1 MKRLIIILACL
12 LALPSVAKPNRPLT
26 EKDMGAYLFT
36 FFSDPT
42 HGLFMAISYDGYT
55 FTAVNN
61 GKPVIS
67 GDSIAEQHGIRDPHI
82 YRAPNGKFYIAMT
95 DLHIFGKQK
104 GIRTTQWDRPDAFGW
119 GNNRG
124 LVLMASDDLIHWTH
138 HVARID
144 KLFPERFG
152 EIGCA
157 WAPQTIWDP
166 EVGKPMVYFTIRQQ
180 AGGRTKLYYSYAD
193 EAFTTLETEPQLL
206 FEYPDSTIQVLDADI
221 IAIDGLQIDDS
232 RFNGGSKSVNR
243 KSVNRKS
250 VNRKSVNRKYFM
262 TYVAQENP
270 GGIKYMISDRIN
282 HFEPPLPGEVGG
294 GLEQIDAER
303 TGCEAPNVWKRI
315 GQNKWV
321 VMYDIYSIHPNNFGF
336 VETSDF
342 KTFTPLGHFNEG
354 VMKLTNFTSPKHGSV
369 IHITKAEAKRLENY
383 WNTVGADP
391 VSARTIRSGELWRD
405 DGGRHINAHG
415 GGVLKYGDTYYWF
428 GEHKSEHTSD
438 ALVGVMCYASKD
450 LVNWRNCGVALSV
463 TDPAPG
469 QDGQRRR
476 GRRGATTDSDIE
488 QGCIL
493 ERPKVIYNKVTGKFC
508 MWFHL
513 ELKGRG
519 YDAARY
525 GVAVADR
532 PEGPYKFLYSSRADA
547 GEWPVEFDAAAIA
560 VADTLDAKHYKD
572 WTPAWRKAVGQ
583 GLFVKR
589 DFGTGQMSRDMTL
602 YVDDDGKA
610 YHIFSSEENLT
621 LHIAE
626 LTADYLHHTGRY
638 IRVAPAG
645 HNEAPAIFKHDG
657 TYWMITSGCTGWAP
671 NEARMFS
678 APSIWGP
685 WTQHPNPCRG
695 AKVESTQLQSLEA
708 SPTKSQRSEA
718 LPTKPELTF
727 GGQSTYILPVGDQ
740 FVFMADIWR
749 PDHPIDARYIWLPI
763 EFEDGKPVVR
773 WRDEWTLPKD
783 L

>member
-1 MKRLIIILACL
+1 MKQLIIILVCL
-12 LALPSVAKPNRPLT
+12 LALPSAAKPKRAPT

-36 FFSDPT
+36 YFSDPT

-61 GKPVIS
+61 GEPIIS

-104 GIRTTQWDRPDAFGW
+104 GIRTTQWERPDAFGW

-144 KLFPERFG
+144 KLFPESFG
-152 EIGCA
+152 ELGCA

-221 IAIDGLQIDDS
+221 CPMPDG
-232 RFNGGSKSVNR
+232 R
-243 KSVNRKS
+243 
-250 VNRKSVNRKYFM
+250 YFM
-262 TYVAQENP
+262 TYVSQENP

-282 HFEPPLPGEVGG
+282 HFDDYHA
-294 GLEQIDAER
+294 EQIDAER

-315 GQNKWV
+315 GENKWV
-321 VMYDIYSIHPNNFGF
+321 IMYDIYTIRPNNFGF

-342 KTFTPLGHFNEG
+342 KTFTPLGRFGEG
-354 VMKLTNFTSPKHGSV
+354 KMKMTNFTSPKHGSV
-369 IHITKAEAKRLENY
+369 IHITKAEAKRLEQY
-383 WNTVGADP
+383 WNEQQKKKQ
-391 VSARTIRSGELWRD
+391 TIRSGELWYD

-415 GGVLKYGDTYYWF
+415 GGIMKYGDTYYWF
-428 GEHKSEHTSD
+428 GEHKDDRTSD

-463 TDPAPG
+463 SDEKG
-469 QDGQRRR
+469 H
-476 GRRGATTDSDIE
+476 DIE
-488 QGCIL
+488 RGCIL
-493 ERPKVIYNKVTGKFC
+493 ERPKVIYNPVTKKFC

-513 ELKGRG
+513 ELKGQG
-519 YDAARY
+519 YSAARY

-532 PEGPYKFLYSSRADA
+532 PEGPYKFLYSSRANA
-547 GEWPVEFDAAAIA
+547 GTWSVEGSPMHFDEY
-560 VADTLDAKHYKD
+560 L
-572 WTPAWRKAVGQ
+572 
-583 GLFVKR
+583 KR
-589 DFGTGQMSRDMTL
+589 DFGTGQMARDMTL
-602 YVDDDGKA
+602 FVDDDGKA
-610 YHIFSSEENLT
+610 YHIFSSEENFT

-638 IRVAPAG
+638 TRVAPG
-645 HNEAPAIFKHDG
+645 GQNEAPAIFKNDG

-695 AKVESTQLQSLEA
+695 PLAEK
-708 SPTKSQRSEA
+708 
-718 LPTKPELTF
+718 TF
-727 GGQSTYILPVGDQ
+727 NGQSMFVLPINDQYI
-740 FVFMADIWR
+740 FMADIWR
-749 PDHPIDARYIWLPI
+749 PRHPRDARYIWLPI
-763 EFEDGKPVVR
+763 TFEDGKPVVR
-773 WRDEWTLPKD
+773 WRDEWEIEELK
-783 L
+783 

>member
-1 MKRLIIILACL
+1 MTIIMKRTFFLTLI
-12 LALPSVAKPNRPLT
+12 ALMTLSVAAKTKRALT

-36 FFSDPT
+36 YFSDPT

-61 GKPVIS
+61 AEPIIS

-104 GIRTTQWDRPDAFGW
+104 GIRTTQWERPEAYGW

-144 KLFPERFG
+144 KLFPEKFG
-152 EIGCA
+152 EVACT

-221 IAIDGLQIDDS
+221 CPMPDG
-232 RFNGGSKSVNR
+232 R
-243 KSVNRKS
+243 
-250 VNRKSVNRKYFM
+250 YFM
-262 TYVAQENP
+262 TYVSQENP
-270 GGIKYMISDRIN
+270 GGIKYMISDKIN
-282 HFEPPLPGEVGG
+282 HFDDYHA
-294 GLEQIDAER
+294 EQIDTER

-315 GQNKWV
+315 GENKWV
-321 VMYDIYSIHPNNFGF
+321 VMYDIYTIQPNNFGF
-336 VETSDF
+336 VETTDF
-342 KTFTPLGHFNEG
+342 KTFTPLGRFGEG
-354 VMKLTNFTSPKHGSV
+354 KMKMTNFVSPKHGSV
-369 IHITKAEAKRLENY
+369 IHITKAEAKRLEQY
-383 WNTVGADP
+383 WESQQKKKKA
-391 VSARTIRSGELWRD
+391 IRSGELWYD

-415 GGVLKYGDTYYWF
+415 GGIMKYNDTYYWF
-428 GEHKSEHTSD
+428 GEHKDDRTSD
-438 ALVGVMCYASKD
+438 AMVGVMCYSSKD
-450 LVNWRNCGVALSV
+450 LVNWHNCGVALSV
-463 TDPAPG
+463 TEPAPSQG
-469 QDGQRRR
+469 NNRNFR
-476 GRRGATTDSDIE
+476 RRGATTDSDIE
-488 QGCIL
+488 RGCIL
-493 ERPKVIYNKVTGKFC
+493 ERPKVIYNPVTKKFC

-513 ELKGRG
+513 ELKGQG
-519 YDAARY
+519 YNAARY

-532 PEGPYKFLYSSRADA
+532 PEGPYKFLYSSRANA
-547 GEWPVEFDAAAIA
+547 GTWPVEGSPMHFDEY
-560 VADTLDAKHYKD
+560 L
-572 WTPAWRKAVGQ
+572 
-583 GLFVKR
+583 KR

-602 YVDDDGKA
+602 FVDDDGKA
-610 YHIFSSEENLT
+610 YHIFSSEENFT

-638 IRVAPAG
+638 TRVAPG
-645 HNEAPAIFKHDG
+645 GQNEAPAIFKHDG

-695 AKVESTQLQSLEA
+695 PLEE
-708 SPTKSQRSEA
+708 K
-718 LPTKPELTF
+718 TF
-727 GGQSTYILPVGDQ
+727 NGQSTFIFEVRSENQ
-740 FVFMADIWR
+740 EVRHIFMADIWR
-749 PDHPIDARYIWLPI
+749 PHRPRDARYIWLPI
-763 EFEDGKPVVR
+763 EFENGKPVVH
-773 WRDEWTLPKD
+773 WRDEWLLKSY
-783 L
+783 

>member
-1 MKRLIIILACL
+1 MKRTLFLIFV
-12 LALPSVAKPNRPLT
+12 ALVTLSVAAKPKRALT

-36 FFSDPT
+36 YFSDPT

-55 FTAVNN
+55 FTAINN
-61 GKPVIS
+61 GEPIIS

-104 GIRTTQWDRPDAFGW
+104 GIRTTQWERPDAFGW

-124 LVLMASDDLIHWTH
+124 LVLMASDDLINWTH

-144 KLFPERFG
+144 KLFPEHFG

-180 AGGRTKLYYSYAD
+180 AGGRTKLYYSYAE

-206 FEYPDSTIQVLDADI
+206 FEYPDTTIQVLDADI
-221 IAIDGLQIDDS
+221 CPMPDG
-232 RFNGGSKSVNR
+232 R
-243 KSVNRKS
+243 
-250 VNRKSVNRKYFM
+250 YFM
-262 TYVAQENP
+262 TYVSQENP

-282 HFEPPLPGEVGG
+282 HFDDYHA
-294 GLEQIDAER
+294 EQIDTER

-315 GQNKWV
+315 GENKWV
-321 VMYDIYSIHPNNFGF
+321 VMYDIYSIQPNNFGF

-342 KTFTPLGHFNEG
+342 KTFTPLGRFGEG
-354 VMKLTNFTSPKHGSV
+354 KMKMTNFVSPKHGSV
-369 IHITKAEAKRLENY
+369 IHITKDEAKRLEQY
-383 WNTVGADP
+383 WNEQQKKKKV
-391 VSARTIRSGELWRD
+391 IRSGELWFD

-415 GGVLKYGDTYYWF
+415 GGIMKYGDTYYWF
-428 GEHKSEHTSD
+428 GENKDDRTSD

-463 TDPAPG
+463 TEPAPNQG
-469 QDGQRRR
+469 NGRSVR
-476 GRRGATTDSDIE
+476 RRGATTDSDIE
-488 QGCIL
+488 RGCIL
-493 ERPKVIYNKVTGKFC
+493 ERPKVIYNPVTKKFC

-513 ELKGRG
+513 ELKGQG
-519 YDAARY
+519 YNAARY

-532 PEGPYKFLYSSRADA
+532 PEGPYKFLYSSRANA
-547 GEWPVEFDAAAIA
+547 GTWPIEGSPMNFDEY
-560 VADTLDAKHYKD
+560 L
-572 WTPAWRKAVGQ
+572 
-583 GLFVKR
+583 KR
-589 DFGTGQMSRDMTL
+589 DFGTGQMARDMTL
-602 YVDDDGKA
+602 FVDDDGKA
-610 YHIFSSEENLT
+610 YHIFSSEENFT

-626 LTADYLHHTGRY
+626 LTGDYLHHTGRY
-638 IRVAPAG
+638 TRVAPG
-645 HNEAPAIFKHDG
+645 GQNEAPAIFKHEG

-695 AKVESTQLQSLEA
+695 PLAEK
-708 SPTKSQRSEA
+708 
-718 LPTKPELTF
+718 TF
-727 GGQSTYILPVGDQ
+727 NGQSTYILPVCNQ
-740 FVFMADIWR
+740 YIFMADIWR
-749 PDHPIDARYIWLPI
+749 PNHPRDARYIWLPI

-773 WRDEWTLPKD
+773 WRDEWEFGKTN
-783 L
+783 

>member
-1 MKRLIIILACL
+1 MKQLIIILVCL
-12 LALPSVAKPNRPLT
+12 LALPSAAKPKRTPT

-36 FFSDPT
+36 YFSDPT

-61 GKPVIS
+61 GEPIIS

-104 GIRTTQWDRPDAFGW
+104 GIRTTQWERPDAFGW

-144 KLFPERFG
+144 KLFPELFG
-152 EIGCA
+152 ELGCA

-206 FEYPDSTIQVLDADI
+206 FKYPDSTIQVLDADI
-221 IAIDGLQIDDS
+221 CPMPDG
-232 RFNGGSKSVNR
+232 R
-243 KSVNRKS
+243 
-250 VNRKSVNRKYFM
+250 YFM
-262 TYVAQENP
+262 TYVSQENP
-270 GGIKYMISDRIN
+270 GGKYMISDRIN
-282 HFEPPLPGEVGG
+282 HFDDYHA
-294 GLEQIDAER
+294 EQIDAER

-315 GQNKWV
+315 GENKWV
-321 VMYDIYSIHPNNFGF
+321 IMYDIYTIRPNNFGF

-342 KTFTPLGHFNEG
+342 KTFTPLGRFGEG
-354 VMKLTNFTSPKHGSV
+354 KMKMTNFTSPKHGSV
-369 IHITKAEAKRLENY
+369 IHITKAEAKRLEQY
-383 WNTVGADP
+383 WNEQQKKKQ
-391 VSARTIRSGELWRD
+391 TIRSGELWYD
-405 DGGRHINAHG
+405 DSGRHINAHG
-415 GGVLKYGDTYYWF
+415 GGIMKYGDTYYWF
-428 GEHKSEHTSD
+428 GEHKDDRTSD

-463 TDPAPG
+463 SDEKG
-469 QDGQRRR
+469 H
-476 GRRGATTDSDIE
+476 DIE
-488 QGCIL
+488 RGCIL
-493 ERPKVIYNKVTGKFC
+493 ERPKVIYNPVTKKFC

-513 ELKGRG
+513 ELKGQG
-519 YDAARY
+519 YSAARY

-532 PEGPYKFLYSSRADA
+532 PEGPYKFLYSSRANA
-547 GEWPVEFDAAAIA
+547 GTWPVEGSPMHFDEY
-560 VADTLDAKHYKD
+560 L
-572 WTPAWRKAVGQ
+572 
-583 GLFVKR
+583 KR
-589 DFGTGQMSRDMTL
+589 DFGTGQMARDMTL
-602 YVDDDGKA
+602 FVDDDGKA
-610 YHIFSSEENLT
+610 YHIFSSEENFT

-626 LTADYLHHTGRY
+626 LTADYLHHTGHY
-638 IRVAPAG
+638 TRVAPG
-645 HNEAPAIFKHDG
+645 GQNEAPAIFKHDG

-695 AKVESTQLQSLEA
+695 PLAEK
-708 SPTKSQRSEA
+708 
-718 LPTKPELTF
+718 TF
-727 GGQSTYILPVGDQ
+727 NGQSTFVLPINDQYI
-740 FVFMADIWR
+740 FMADIWR
-749 PDHPIDARYIWLPI
+749 PRHPRDARYIWLPI
-763 EFEDGKPVVR
+763 TFEDGKPVVR
-773 WRDEWTLPKD
+773 WRDEWEIEELK
-783 L
+783 

>member
-1 MKRLIIILACL
+1 MKRLLFIILAAL
-12 LALPSVAKPNRPLT
+12 LAFPMVAKPKRTLT

-61 GKPVIS
+61 GEPIIS

-95 DLHIFGKQK
+95 DLHIMGKQK
-104 GIRTTQWDRPDAFGW
+104 GIRTTQWERPDEFGW

-166 EVGKPMVYFTIRQQ
+166 QTGKPMVYFTIRQQ

-193 EAFTTLETEPQLL
+193 EDFTTLETEPQLL
-206 FEYPDSTIQVLDADI
+206 FEYPDETTQVLDADI
-221 IAIDGLQIDDS
+221 CPMPDG
-232 RFNGGSKSVNR
+232 R
-243 KSVNRKS
+243 
-250 VNRKSVNRKYFM
+250 YFM
-262 TYVAQENP
+262 TYVSQDNP
-270 GGIKYMISDRIN
+270 AGIKYMISDRIN
-282 HFEPPLPGEVGG
+282 HFDDFHP
-294 GLEQIDAER
+294 EQIDAEN
-303 TGCEAPNVWKRI
+303 GACEAPNVWKRI

-321 VMYDIYSIHPNNFGF
+321 IMYDIYSIRPNNFGF

-354 VMKLTNFTSPKHGSV
+354 KMKLTNFESPKHGSV

-383 WNTVGADP
+383 WESQQKKP
-391 VSARTIRSGELWRD
+391 KTIRSGELWYD
-405 DGGRHINAHG
+405 TDGRHINAHG
-415 GGVLKYGDTYYWF
+415 GGILKYNDTYYWF
-428 GEHKSEHTSD
+428 GEHKDERTSD
-438 ALVGVMCYASKD
+438 ALVGVMCYSSKD

-469 QDGQRRR
+469 QDGQRRW

-488 QGCIL
+488 RGCIL
-493 ERPKVIYNKVTGKFC
+493 ERPKVIYNPVTKKFC

-513 ELKGRG
+513 ELKGQG
-519 YDAARY
+519 YNAARY

-532 PEGPYKFLYSSRADA
+532 PEGPYKFLYSQRANA
-547 GEWPVEFDAAAIA
+547 GTWPVEGSPLNFDEY
-560 VADTLDAKHYKD
+560 L
-572 WTPAWRKAVGQ
+572 
-583 GLFVKR
+583 KR
-589 DFGTGQMSRDMTL
+589 DFNPGQMSRDMTL
-602 YVDDDGKA
+602 FVDDDGKA
-610 YHIFSSEENLT
+610 YHIFSSEENYT

-626 LTADYLHHTGRY
+626 LTGDYLHHTGRY
-638 IRVAPAG
+638 TRVAPG
-645 HNEAPAIFKHDG
+645 GQNEAPAIFKHDG

-695 AKVESTQLQSLEA
+695 PKADK
-708 SPTKSQRSEA
+708 
-718 LPTKPELTF
+718 TF
-727 GGQSTYILPVGDQ
+727 EGQSTFVLEVGGEKQ
-740 FVFMADIWR
+740 EVRHIFMADIWR
-749 PDHPIDARYIWLPI
+749 PNHPIDARYIWLPI

-773 WRDEWTLPKD
+773 WRDEWTLETNK
-783 L
+783 

>member
-1 MKRLIIILACL
+1 MLAAFVGL
-12 LALPSVAKPNRPLT
+12 TMTAKPKRALT

-36 FFSDPT
+36 YFSDPT
-42 HGLFMAISYDGYT
+42 HSLFMAVSYDGYT

-61 GKPVIS
+61 GQPIIA

-82 YRAPNGKFYIAMT
+82 CRAPNGKFYIAMT
-95 DLHIFGKQK
+95 DLHVFGRQK
-104 GIRTTQWDRPDAFGW
+104 GIRTTQWERPDKYGW

-144 KLFPERFG
+144 RLFPEQFG

-166 EVGKPMVYFTIRQQ
+166 QAGKPMVYFTIRQQ
-180 AGGRTKLYYSYAD
+180 AGGRTKLYYSYAN

-206 FEYPDSTIQVLDADI
+206 FEYPDTTIQVLDADI
-221 IAIDGLQIDDS
+221 CPMPDG
-232 RFNGGSKSVNR
+232 R
-243 KSVNRKS
+243 
-250 VNRKSVNRKYFM
+250 YFM
-262 TYVAQENP
+262 TYVSQENP

-282 HFEPPLPGEVGG
+282 HFDDYHA
-294 GLEQIDAER
+294 EQIDAESS
-303 TGCEAPNVWKRI
+303 GCEAPNVWKRI

-321 VMYDIYSIHPNNFGF
+321 VMYDIYSVNPHNFGF
-336 VETSDF
+336 VETTDF
-342 KTFTPLGHFNEG
+342 KTFTPLGRFNEG
-354 VMKLTNFTSPKHGSV
+354 KMKLTTGPGGDLFVSPKHGSV

-383 WNTVGADP
+383 WSEQQRKP
-391 VSARTIRSGELWRD
+391 KTIRSGELWRD

-428 GEHKSEHTSD
+428 GEHKSERTSN
-438 ALVGVMCYASKD
+438 ALVGVTCYASKD

-463 TDPAPG
+463 SDE
-469 QDGQRRR
+469 R
-476 GRRGATTDSDIE
+476 GHDIE
-488 QGCIL
+488 RGCVL
-493 ERPKVIYNKVTGKFC
+493 ERPKVIYNPVTKKFC

-513 ELKGRG
+513 ELKGQG
-519 YDAARY
+519 YNAARY

-532 PEGPYKFLYSSRADA
+532 PEGPYKFLYSQRADA
-547 GEWPVEFDAAAIA
+547 GTWPVEFDAAAIA
-560 VADTLDAKHYKD
+560 IADTLKAAHYKD
-572 WTPAWRKAVGQ
+572 WSPAWLKAVDQ

-602 YVDDDGKA
+602 FVDDDGKA

-626 LTADYLHHTGRY
+626 LTDDYLHHTGRY
-638 IRVAPAG
+638 TRVAPAG
-645 HNEAPAIFKHDG
+645 HNEAPAIFKRDG
-657 TYWMITSGCTGWAP
+657 TYWMITSGCTGWEP

-695 AKVESTQLQSLEA
+695 PKAEI
-708 SPTKSQRSEA
+708 
-718 LPTKPELTF
+718 TF
-727 GGQSTYILPVGDQ
+727 GGQSTFILEIANSNSSDSQSQYI
-740 FVFMADIWR
+740 FMADIWR
-749 PDHPIDARYIWLPI
+749 PRHPIDARYIWLPI
-763 EFEDGKPVVR
+763 EFEDGKPIVR
-773 WRDEWTLPKD
+773 WQDEWSPNLIP
-783 L
+783 